1 MSKATVVE
9 IRTQNVGITT
19 IGVEMVGVP
28 TMDVVR
34 RGILFGFATKLGS
47 ESGEVLIGKKLNGS
61 LALPITTIG
70 VIRTL

>member
-9 IRTQNVGITT
+9 TRTQNASITT

-28 TMDVVR
+28 TMDVVK
-34 RGILFGFATKLGS
+34 RGILIGFVSDGVS
-47 ESGEVLIGKKLNGS
+47 IGKKLNGS

-70 VIRTL
+70 VIRTF